1 MPYYR
6 FSTIIQKAN
15 EFNNDVKSLGAALL
29 AALEKN
35 DAEGLALLRQTQ
47 EINLLQA
54 VRNVKQRQVDDA
66 QLVIDGLNKNLELVT
81 IRRDY
86 YASREFMN
94 AGEFTA
100 MGLTGSGLLAHTTG
114 IVADV
119 LAGVM
124 FLIPDVTAGASGFG
138 GSPQVT
144 VTEGGKNFADFRGA
158 GRQRIVSNCAS
169 S

>member
-1 MPYYR
+1 M
-6 FSTIIQKAN
+6 
-15 EFNNDVKSLGAALL
+15 

-66 QLVIDGLNKNLELVT
+66 QLVIDGLTKNQELVT

-94 AGEFTA
+94 EGETIAQDLSAG
-100 MGLTGSGLLAHTTG
+100 GLLAQAG
-114 IVADV
+114 AIVADV

-124 FLIPDVTAGASGFG
+124 FLIPNFQVGASGFG
-138 GSPQVT
+138 GSPHVS
-144 VTEGGKNFADFRGA
+144 VKEGGENAGGSATRGA
-158 GRQRIVSNCAS
+158 NGLYQVAQSL
-169 S
+169 